1 MPSWDRGSGRSLWRR
16 HVPSDHGDRNPGRSL
31 RARPAG
37 VVELGARRPGTDA
50 FHARNRWMVDR
61 SDFVIGFPRGDDPQS
76 GTRYTLGHAARLG
89 LPHLVLPV

>member
-1 MPSWDRGSGRSLWRR
+1 
-16 HVPSDHGDRNPGRSL
+16 
-31 RARPAG
+31 
-37 VVELGARRPGTDA
+37 
-50 FHARNRWMVDR
+50 MVDR